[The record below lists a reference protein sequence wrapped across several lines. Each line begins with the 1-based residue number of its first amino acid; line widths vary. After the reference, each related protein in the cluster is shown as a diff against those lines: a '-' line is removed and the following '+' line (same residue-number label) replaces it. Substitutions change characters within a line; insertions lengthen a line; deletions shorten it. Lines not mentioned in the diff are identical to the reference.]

1 MDRRDFIKAS
11 AGLLASVSATGAVAQ
26 DVVAGAIISGEKFSD
41 GKPGDVSNAVSDHLK
56 VDGYVKEPAHRIPV
70 VASAD
75 IVVVGGGPGGV
86 AAAVSAAREGASVI
100 LIEKS
105 SFLGGL
111 WTGGLVLPVL
121 ATYGR
126 NKAGEWSKAT
136 GGICAELCDVLLAKG
151 WAFNAESPRVDPE
164 ATKYLLDKTILDAG
178 VRVLYNASAI
188 GVTMSGSRIDSVLLN
203 CNTGRLAI
211 KCKMAVDAS
220 GDGCLFN
227 WTGDP
232 YESRR
237 YHISTSYLMGG
248 CKGKKIGSRTP
259 NEDMRFSTIGTRSP
273 EDGLDV
279 FRVSSLLQK
288 HRLDLW
294 DRIEKLR
301 EDPVTKDVYLM
312 EVAPTVGIRVTRV
325 LNSLHNVTLEESMEW
340 TAFDDVIGMSG
351 ICDPFEYKGRRITK
365 KDRPIWQIPY
375 RSLLPQQTS
384 NLLVCGRCFGY
395 DQGIT
400 WDAREIS
407 TCMVTGQAAGTAA
420 ALSTA
425 YRCASKELEV
435 KKLQQKLREAK
446 VRLDF

>member
-164 ATKYLLDKTILDAG
+164 ATK
-178 VRVLYNASAI
+178 
-188 GVTMSGSRIDSVLLN
+188 
-203 CNTGRLAI
+203 
-211 KCKMAVDAS
+211 
-220 GDGCLFN
+220 
-227 WTGDP
+227 
-232 YESRR
+232 
-237 YHISTSYLMGG
+237 
-248 CKGKKIGSRTP
+248 
-259 NEDMRFSTIGTRSP
+259 
-273 EDGLDV
+273 
-279 FRVSSLLQK
+279 
-288 HRLDLW
+288 
-294 DRIEKLR
+294 
-301 EDPVTKDVYLM
+301 
-312 EVAPTVGIRVTRV
+312 
-325 LNSLHNVTLEESMEW
+325 
-340 TAFDDVIGMSG
+340 
-351 ICDPFEYKGRRITK
+351 
-365 KDRPIWQIPY
+365 
-375 RSLLPQQTS
+375 
-384 NLLVCGRCFGY
+384 
-395 DQGIT
+395 
-400 WDAREIS
+400 
-407 TCMVTGQAAGTAA
+407 
-420 ALSTA
+420 
-425 YRCASKELEV
+425 
-435 KKLQQKLREAK
+435 
-446 VRLDF
+446 